1 MHVWGWMCTSVQHIP
16 FLHSSPL
23 LHAADSPQSDG
34 ADEAI
39 LSQKVYGELVIL
51 VSLVRN
57 VRVKSLCFSTDRS
70 DYRELF
76 RIHVSRPGAGK
87 PRAVLEGVGLD
98 NSAIEECFRNNPRDV
113 VEAVQTGLIKW
124 SGGHHHKPPTWKVLL
139 EAMEYA
145 EIAQQHV
152 QDLMARLR
160 MRALAE
166 QSTTSAPERSANS
179 PRNTGMLPLLATI

>member
-1 MHVWGWMCTSVQHIP
+1 MYISTTYTFP
-16 FLHSSPL
+16 P
-23 LHAADSPQSDG
+23 LHAADSPQSDS

-39 LSQKVYGELVIL
+39 LSQNVYGELVIL

-87 PRAVLEGVGLD
+87 ARAVLEGVGLD

-113 VEAVQTGLIKW
+113 VEAVQTGLIEW
-124 SGGHHHKPPTWKVLL
+124 SGSHRHNPPTWKVLL

-145 EIAQQHV
+145 EIAQQHI

-160 MRALAE
+160 KRALAE

-179 PRNTGMLPLLATI
+179 PRNTGTLPLLATI

>member
-1 MHVWGWMCTSVQHIP
+1 MYISTTYTFPPLVTST
-16 FLHSSPL
+16 L
-23 LHAADSPQSDG
+23 ADSSQSDG
-34 ADEAI
+34 ADEAT

-70 DYRELF
+70 DHCELF

-87 PRAVLEGVGLD
+87 ARAVLEGVGLD
-98 NSAIEECFRNNPRDV
+98 TTALEACFRNNPQDV
-113 VEAVQTGLIKW
+113 VEVVQTGLIEW
-124 SGGHHHKPPTWKVLL
+124 SGGNHHKPPTWKVLL

-160 MRALAE
+160 KRALAE
-166 QSTTSAPERSANS
+166 QSTTSTPERSAKS
-179 PRNTGMLPLLATI
+179 PRNTGTLPLLATI